1 MVEYLS
7 LCYVLCYFSL
17 SKKKKKINVT
27 PLSKLLLI
35 LLYNYIIRLHDLII
49 FYILTKYQNVV
60 NFKVF
65 EF

>member
-17 SKKKKKINVT
+17 SKKKKKNNVT

>member
-1 MVEYLS
+1 MSCVILAYP
-7 LCYVLCYFSL
+7 
-17 SKKKKKINVT
+17 KKKKKNNVT